1 MLKRQIKNSVFM
13 KTSHVSSYTNP
24 GLSHYKLAR
33 DDFKTQFELGL
44 TYFNN
49 TKKEIEFRFKESFA
63 KHYMCI
69 DDRP

>member
-1 MLKRQIKNSVFM
+1 M

-69 DDRP
+69 DDLP